1 MKTKTLL
8 TQKIRYALL
17 LVLAGLVPESRAQVM
32 PLDSVLATVR
42 RQNPVLAQYDYRARA
57 KDAYA
62 QGAGSWMAPQAGAG
76 LWMAPYDKRMADE
89 MSNGQDLG
97 SVMLSVEQMI
107 PNPARQRATR
117 EYLRAQSSVERSNG
131 QAAFNGLRAQ
141 ARGLYY
147 AWVVLEKRGAV
158 LKENEEI
165 IRFMIRLAEVRY
177 PYNQS
182 KLNSIYEA
190 QAKLGQLANE
200 QLMVESQIRQQRIG
214 LNTLMNLPGDNA
226 FRVDTTLDLT
236 SLDLGRQAIAPPDTA
251 ALAADRS
258 DIRSLE
264 QTIRVMQLGRRQEK
278 SLLKPDFGIRY
289 EHMSSIGSMP
299 NQYTV
304 MGMMT
309 IPFAPWAAKMARSN
323 VKAMHYEIE
332 AMRRERQ
339 AMLNEATGM
348 LASMQAEIGTKRQQI
363 ENYQD
368 RILPALRKNYQVT
381 LQAYEQNTTELP
393 LVINAW
399 ETLNMTQ
406 MQYLDTLNELLQM
419 QVTYEREL
427 EK

>member
-1 MKTKTLL
+1 MNLKTIT
-8 TQKIRYALL
+8 TPKILYALL
-17 LVLAGLVPESRAQVM
+17 LALVGLVPQSQAQVM
-32 PLDSVLATVR
+32 PLDSVLATIR
-42 RQNPVLAQYDYRARA
+42 RQNPMLGRYDYQVRA
-57 KDAYA
+57 KDAYV
-62 QGAGSWMAPQAGAG
+62 QGAGSWMAPQVGAG
-76 LWMAPYDKRMADE
+76 LWMAPYDKRMAGE

-97 SVMLSVEQMI
+97 SVMLTVEQMI
-107 PNPARQRATR
+107 PNPAKQRAQR
-117 EYLRAQSSVERSNG
+117 AYLRAQSSVERSN
-131 QAAFNGLRAQ
+131 QQVQFNGLRAQ
-141 ARGLYY
+141 AKGLYY
-147 AWVVLEKRGAV
+147 DWVVLEKRQAV

-165 IRFMIRLAEVRY
+165 IRFMIKLAEVRY

-182 KLNSIYEA
+182 KLNSIYDA

-200 QLMVESQIRQQRIG
+200 QLMVKSQIRQRQIG
-214 LNTLMNLPGDNA
+214 LNTLMNLPGNNA
-226 FRVDTTLDLT
+226 FRVDTTLDLN
-236 SLDLGRQAIAPPDTA
+236 RQVIAPLDTA
-251 ALAADRS
+251 TLASDRS

-264 QTIRVMQLGRRQEK
+264 QTIRVMQLGQRQEK
-278 SLLKPDFGIRY
+278 SMLKPDFGIRY

-309 IPFAPWAAKMARSN
+309 IPFAPWASKMTKSN
-323 VKAMHYEIE
+323 VKAMNYEIE

-339 AMLNEATGM
+339 AVLNEATGM
-348 LASMQAEIGTKRQQI
+348 IASMQSEIETKGQQI
-363 ENYQD
+363 KNYRE

-381 LQAYEQNTTELP
+381 LQAYEQNTAELP
-393 LVINAW
+393 LVLNAW